1 MAQNLDDQV
10 NTIERA
16 LGERMILHA
25 LVILRSWLIELG
37 DDNPFEARYLEIR
50 NQYKTLFD
58 DFLTSEDPERE
69 EQLNK
74 LTGDTYRLTD
84 DIYAAI
90 RLRKGLAPEMHGFNG
105 QNPQSIMHYWS
116 GCVQFK
122 ESDFEWLRDI
132 LNDPS
137 RSALALMAISSIS
150 KNLRESFSEPAMLA
164 LVDGVNSESQV
175 VAEQALAN
183 VMLLLAHYD
192 VRIDFFPAIQNAFA
206 DAIGDGERAFEVLC
220 AMIRSTKMSLRDMLA
235 RKEISYDEL
244 PQELRDLLSM
254 TGSENDVSGIASWVP
269 NSEQEYMSGL
279 IQILPDTWLFSL
291 LVGDDPQRLR
301 TIKLMYLSIGKMDLV
316 WDNISLAESF
326 LVQQM
331 RANKATT
338 MDYINYG
345 HCLLLR
351 GDRMMAYENYRT
363 AREMCKGAKEFFAL
377 FRPDRK
383 QLVDHGIP
391 VEQVYLIEDQ
401 LLSVN

>member
-1 MAQNLDDQV
+1 MAQNLDEQV

-16 LGERMILHA
+16 LGERMIRHA
-25 LVILRSWLIELG
+25 LIILRSWLIELG
-37 DDNPFEARYLEIR
+37 EDNPYEARYTEISD
-50 NQYKTLFD
+50 QYRTLFE

-69 EQLNK
+69 AQLDR
-74 LTGDTYRLTD
+74 LTGETYKLVD
-84 DIYAAI
+84 AVYATL
-90 RLRKGLAPEMHGFNG
+90 RVRKGLSPDIHGFNG
-105 QNPQSIMHYWS
+105 QNPQSVMHYWS
-116 GCVQFK
+116 ECVQFK
-122 ESDFEWLRDI
+122 DSDFAWLREV
-132 LNDPS
+132 LNDPD
-137 RSALALMAISSIS
+137 RSAIALMAVSAVS
-150 KNLRESFSEPAMLA
+150 KNLRENFSEPMMLA
-164 LVDGVNSESQV
+164 LIDAINSDSHV

-192 VRIDFFPAIQNAFA
+192 VRIDFSPDIQNAFA
-206 DAIGDGERAFEVLC
+206 EAIGDGDSAFEVLC
-220 AMIRSTKMSLRDMLA
+220 AMIRSTKVSLRDMLA

-269 NSEQEYMSGL
+269 NSEQEYMSGI
-279 IQILPDTWLFSL
+279 IQILPDTWLYSL
-291 LVGDDPQRLR
+291 LVGDDAQRLR

-331 RANKATT
+331 RANKATAL
-338 MDYINYG
+338 DYINYG
-345 HCLLLR
+345 HCFLLR

-377 FRPDRK
+377 FRPDRR
-383 QLVDHGIP
+383 QLVDRGVP

>member
-1 MAQNLDDQV
+1 MAQNLDEQV

-69 EQLNK
+69 ELLNK

-345 HCLLLR
+345 HCFLLR

-401 LLSVN
+401 LLSIS

>member
-1 MAQNLDDQV
+1 MAQNLDEQV

-69 EQLNK
+69 ELLNK

-150 KNLRESFSEPAMLA
+150 KNLRESFSEQAMLA

-254 TGSENDVSGIASWVP
+254 TGSENDVNGIASWVP

-363 AREMCKGAKEFFAL
+363 AREMCKGSKEFFAL